1 MASCNKRC
9 DWLGCLIISL
19 VADLAAICQNEYIFC
34 CFDFLHLLHWVFVW
48 IDHTELVCESG
59 SEQNKKYF
67 CCCFMLHCFDFW
79 QNLDVNQA
87 VNNLL
92 SRDDEGEVEDDDSQ
106 DSYMPDDLISLLD
119 GGMHSEHPSVIIDA
133 DTMYNED
140 VFGYSTLRSRAS
152 STRPRLGQW
161 ESQGIYLLLKKL
173 NVTTVESLI
182 FEGLNFCEFH
192 GYFFTRN

>member
-1 MASCNKRC
+1 
-9 DWLGCLIISL
+9 
-19 VADLAAICQNEYIFC
+19 
-34 CFDFLHLLHWVFVW
+34 
-48 IDHTELVCESG
+48 
-59 SEQNKKYF
+59 
-67 CCCFMLHCFDFW
+67 MLHCFDFL

>member
-1 MASCNKRC
+1 M
-9 DWLGCLIISL
+9 
-19 VADLAAICQNEYIFC
+19 
-34 CFDFLHLLHWVFVW
+34 
-48 IDHTELVCESG
+48 
-59 SEQNKKYF
+59 
-67 CCCFMLHCFDFW
+67 
-79 QNLDVNQA
+79 DVNQA

-152 STRPRLGQW
+152 STRPRLGTCQ
-161 ESQGIYLLLKKL
+161 SQGICLLLKKL
-173 NVTTVESLI
+173 NVTTVGSVI
-182 FEGLNFCEFH
+182 FVGA
-192 GYFFTRN
+192 